1 MSLEGIAPPER
12 LAGPAFYFMSPHVAP
27 RHLAEHD
34 LLIQHIR
41 LKNTLRVMGGE
52 APLTHLSEILAD
64 R

>member
-1 MSLEGIAPPER
+1 
-12 LAGPAFYFMSPHVAP
+12 MSPHVAP